1 MTLKLNLGC
10 GEDIRTG
17 FVNVDIKKRNGVD
30 VVHDLNK
37 KLPFKTSS
45 VDYVYCS
52 HVLEH
57 LFDPTQFMLEVYRIC
72 KPGARI
78 YLRVPHFS
86 MFGTYADM
94 THIRPGFSYFIF
106 GTPHWNKDFFLKF
119 KVKAKLNFTGANYT
133 FLNKFINPLINAS
146 PMIYE
151 RFFCYL
157 LPCSEI
163 HFKLEVIKPEKNI

>member
-1 MTLKLNLGC
+1 MAVKLNLGC
-10 GEDIRTG
+10 GEDIREG
-17 FVNVDIKKRNGVD
+17 FINIDIKKHKGVD
-30 VVHDLNK
+30 RILDLNK
-37 KLPFKTSS
+37 KLPFKDNS
-45 VDYVYCS
+45 VDYIYSS

-57 LFDPTQFMLEVYRIC
+57 LENPTKFMLELYRIC
-72 KPGARI
+72 KPGATI

-106 GTPHWNKDFFLKF
+106 GTPHWNKDFYNKF
-119 KVKAKLNFTGANYT
+119 KVKAKLNFTGVNYT
-133 FLNKFINPLINAS
+133 FLNKIFNPLINAS

-151 RFFCYL
+151 RFFCYI

-163 HFKLEVIKPEKNI
+163 HFKLKVIKKI

>member
-1 MTLKLNLGC
+1 METKLNLGC
-10 GEDIRTG
+10 GDDIRKG
-17 FVNVDIKKRNGVD
+17 FINVDIRKNKGVD
-30 VVHDLNK
+30 IVHDLNK
-37 KLPFKTSS
+37 KLPFKNGS
-45 VDYVYCS
+45 VDYIYCS

-57 LFDPTQFMLEVYRIC
+57 LKDPTMFVREMYRVS
-72 KPGARI
+72 KNGATI

-106 GTPHWNKDFFLKF
+106 GTPHWNKEFYEKF
-119 KVKAKLNFTGANYT
+119 KVKAKLNFTGVNYT
-133 FLNKFINPLINAS
+133 ILNKLFNPIINLS

-163 HFKLEVIKPEKNI
+163 HFELKVVKN